1 MMAAVTWLGRLHS
14 DLGGDVTDPSA
25 EQRTTATAAHIRPPV
40 GLIRSR
46 LLSAADQV
54 TDHRLVLVVAP
65 AGSGKSTLLG
75 QFRARTKAR
84 TVAYV
89 VDASDRRA
97 DVLLAGLERAFR
109 DSGACGSEAEPW
121 TSPDAALRGIA
132 KAASASAP
140 DGIVVVLDDLHSIEG
155 SEALVCL
162 HHLFTRLPE
171 GVTALV
177 GSRQVP
183 NLDLSRLRL
192 ADQLVEITAD
202 DLRFRSW
209 EIEELFSS
217 HYGTRLPPAELARL
231 ARATDG
237 WAAGLKL
244 FHLATSNRTD
254 QERRSE
260 LDRLAKSRA
269 PTVRE
274 YLTQNVLAGL
284 PPDTRQFL
292 VRTSVLGHLTPAI
305 CDELLGRTRSV
316 VVLEELARQQLF
328 TETNGDD
335 QFRYHEVLR
344 GHLESVLA
352 DELEPCAL
360 QAWYLRA
367 AIALEAHGATGDA
380 VRAYVCAD
388 DIEGAARVLG
398 DASDLL
404 SGPDAWIERLPVG
417 LFAEDAWVQLVH
429 ARRLLREGR
438 PEAAW
443 RAFRTVDDRSSGGTA
458 GRLAQREAE
467 QLHRWVDPA
476 ERPAQDGDWLS
487 LLRSGLRRDPSAV
500 RLICSRIAG
509 PEAAVAAGL
518 AALLDGDPT
527 LASRLLGGSWGEPA
541 TGLVGDIA
549 TAARAVADWL
559 GQGIDP
565 SPILSRVRDQ
575 ADRHRHEWLARILRA
590 VLLAVPR
597 FDDGP
602 FEVLTVTVE
611 KSATDSGDQW
621 CIAVAALFGG
631 LGRALDEAHP
641 LEPAAAI
648 GRLDDAGARF
658 ASLGAE
664 VLAAWAQAAAMAL
677 LVDSQ
682 APRDA
687 VRERSL
693 RTALGTTRLTNSSF
707 VCAPALAPRV
717 DPHVDAAT
725 VPTGTTT
732 LRSWI
737 AQAAQLTAGATAE
750 HRVAPVAQVRCF
762 GALTLRFDGLDLD
775 LAVLKPRPRSLL
787 RYLAVRAGRW
797 VHRDELIESLWPQL
811 SAVTATNSL
820 HVALTAIRNALGV
833 HSVLL
838 RRNGE
843 TYCFE
848 ACDDHDLRAFEK
860 LIDQAGAARR
870 AGDTV
875 SARSIGEQALAL
887 YRDDLLADE
896 GAGEWAVALR
906 AQYRRTFVL
915 ACESL
920 AVGHLR
926 AGDDLAAAIV
936 ARRGLACDRY
946 SDGLWRA
953 LQDALTGA
961 GLQAESARAEGEYR
975 AVLLELGLASAPVA
989 GGASRSS
996 SAADAAIVSAADAAI
1011 VSATEDGLV
1020 LGVRSR

>member
-1 MMAAVTWLGRLHS
+1 MA
-14 DLGGDVTDPSA
+14 P
-25 EQRTTATAAHIRPPV
+25 AAHVRPPV
-40 GLIRSR
+40 GLVRSR

-54 TDHRLVLVVAP
+54 SDHRLVLVVAP

-75 QFRARTKAR
+75 QFRAGTKAR

-109 DSGACGSEAEPW
+109 GSGVCDSDAEPW

-132 KAASASAP
+132 KAAAIAP
-140 DGIVVVLDDLHSIEG
+140 HGIVVVLDDLHCIEG

-162 HHLFTRLPE
+162 HHLFTQLPE

-177 GSRQVP
+177 GSRQLP

-316 VVLEELARQQLF
+316 VVLEALARQQLF

-367 AIALEAHGATGDA
+367 AVVLEAHGATGDA

-398 DASDLL
+398 DASGLL

-417 LFAEDAWVQLVH
+417 LFAEDAWVQLVQ

-467 QLHRWVDPA
+467 QLQRWVDPA

-487 LLRSGLRRDPSAV
+487 LLRGGLRRDPSAV
-500 RLICSRIAG
+500 RLTCSRIAG

-518 AALLDGDPT
+518 AALLDGDLT

-565 SPILSRVRDQ
+565 WPILSRMRDQ
-575 ADRHRHEWLARILRA
+575 ADRHRNEWLARILRG

-602 FEVLTVTVE
+602 FELLTVTVE

-621 CIAVAALFGG
+621 CMAVAALFSG

-641 LEPAAAI
+641 LGPAAAI
-648 GRLDDAGARF
+648 GRLDEAAARF

-664 VLAAWAQAAAMAL
+664 VLAVWAQAAAMAL

-682 APRDA
+682 APPDRIRD
-687 VRERSL
+687 RSL
-693 RTALGTTRLTNSSF
+693 RSLLGATRLTNSSF
-707 VCAPALAPRV
+707 VATPVVTPDLNPRLH
-717 DPHVDAAT
+717 PRGA
-725 VPTGTTT
+725 PTGTTA

-737 AQAAQLTAGATAE
+737 ARAAQPAAGATVE
-750 HRVAPVAQVRCF
+750 HSVPPVVQVRCF
-762 GALTLRFDGLDLD
+762 GTLTLRFDGLDLD
-775 LAVLKPRPRSLL
+775 LAALKPRPRSLL

-820 HVALTAIRNALGV
+820 HVALTAIRNTLGA
-833 HSVLL
+833 HAVLL
-838 RRNGE
+838 RRDGE
-843 TYCFE
+843 TYCFA

-860 LIDQAGAARR
+860 LLDQAGAARR
-870 AGDTV
+870 AGDTA

-906 AQYRRTFVL
+906 EQYRRTFVH
-915 ACESL
+915 ACEAL
-920 AVGHLR
+920 AVGHVR
-926 AGDDLAAAIV
+926 AGDDRAAAIV

-946 SDGLWRA
+946 SDGLWRT
-953 LQDALTGA
+953 LQDALTRA

-975 AVLLELGLASAPVA
+975 AVLLDLGLASAPA
-989 GGASRSS
+989 ATPRSRTSS
-996 SAADAAIVSAADAAI
+996 VADAEIVS
-1011 VSATEDGLV
+1011 VTGDGLV